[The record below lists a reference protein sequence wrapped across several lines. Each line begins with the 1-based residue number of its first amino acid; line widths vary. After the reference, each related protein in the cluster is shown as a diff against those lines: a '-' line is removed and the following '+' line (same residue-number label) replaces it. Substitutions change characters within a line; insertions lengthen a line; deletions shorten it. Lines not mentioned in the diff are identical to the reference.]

1 MTLDAPKT
9 RKKSPTPYLIGL
21 VLLLIGVG
29 YMIWGNM
36 NSNLVF
42 FVTPSEYKLDQT
54 KYQDRLVRLGGLV
67 KAKSSVYNRDT
78 LNLNFVITDGSQD
91 YPVQYQGAI
100 PDLFAAGR
108 GVVVEGK
115 MQNGTFI
122 GQNLLV
128 KHSEEYKA
136 PKAGEKIDVRKLLED
151 TQ

>member
-21 VLLLIGVG
+21 VLLLLGVG

-42 FVTPSEYKLDQT
+42 FVTPSEYKLDQA

-91 YPVQYQGAI
+91 YPVQYHGAI